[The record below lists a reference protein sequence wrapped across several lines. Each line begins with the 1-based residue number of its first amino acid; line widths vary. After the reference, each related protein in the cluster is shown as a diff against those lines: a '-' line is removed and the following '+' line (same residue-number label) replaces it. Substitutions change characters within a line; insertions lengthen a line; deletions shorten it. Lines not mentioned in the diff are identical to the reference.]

1 MARATTGVT
10 VIGNLS
16 KVQRAIPGLGSG
28 GSRVITKVLKE
39 NGEHAVRYMQNVI
52 DTTPSALV
60 PGKDN
65 RNWSGL
71 MRKSVSYEVVNPS
84 KSKYRLRLGWIN
96 TMRDYFLWQDTGD
109 PQNDRQWPI
118 RGMMMIFQG
127 YYFAKQGVKNDI
139 EHAKLS
145 RK

>member
-1 MARATTGVT
+1 MARAVTGVT
-10 VIGNLS
+10 VIGNL
-16 KVQRAIPGLGSG
+16 KRVQRAIPGLGSG
-28 GSRVITKVLKE
+28 GSRVITRILKE
-39 NGEHAVRYMQNVI
+39 NGEESVTYMQNII

-71 MRKSVSYEVVNPS
+71 MRKSVSYEVVNPA
-84 KSKYRLRLGWIN
+84 KSKYRLRLGWVD
-96 TMRDYFLWQDTGD
+96 TVRDYFLWQDTGD

-118 RGMMMIFQG
+118 RGMMMVFQG
-127 YYFAKQGVKNDI
+127 YYFAKQGVKRDI
-139 EHAKLS
+139 EQAKLS